1 MLLNE
6 PTPHHQTRPAAA
18 GAAASTRRLPPVEV
32 DGAPAQPPRA
42 RGGDGDSDLERTA
55 ETHST
60 ANDPTVGIELID
72 GTDAVKTVAL
82 DVEAVKRAVAEG
94 VSLPDA
100 TATVSLNV
108 EAVRKAMA
116 ESAGGA
122 SGSAVGD
129 EDSGSLAGE
138 RDGEDE
144 AEVEASSLES
154 SSAAAADSAVELE
167 TDAAP
172 EGDAERDSDAAPDA
186 AAERD
191 SDAAAGSASGSAAA
205 SDSGLGTASGS
216 DAIPGSAAA
225 GGSDAEPDFDA
236 EPGSDAPR
244 DSDADS
250 GSDADADADSG
261 SGSGSDPELAA
272 ASDSA
277 AARDLDAAS
286 DFDTEP
292 TSSES
297 TAAPDTVEAPVEAP
311 EAATSADLV
320 PATGD
325 AVDRADLPTATYL
338 VSTDLSTP
346 TSTLVAVP
354 ETADDVIATIHAAA
368 TAVAAADRRARQAA
382 VVKEDPWT
390 GLDLHRPAVPAPVD
404 NVLDLLSPVLER
416 PLLVVEQPGLPAA
429 ADVVALHRSELEVDF
444 VEPPVVAAGAE
455 PPIPPRYGPGLS
467 VLPHIEFPV

>member
-55 ETHST
+55 ETRST
-60 ANDPTVGIELID
+60 ANDPTVGIELVD

-94 VSLPDA
+94 IALPDA

-116 ESAGGA
+116 ESAGGD

-129 EDSGSLAGE
+129 EDSGAPAAE
-138 RDGEDE
+138 DDGE
-144 AEVEASSLES
+144 AEVEAEVESSSSES

-172 EGDAERDSDAAPDA
+172 DGDADAERDSDAAPDA
-186 AAERD
+186 DADAERD
-191 SDAAAGSASGSAAA
+191 YDAAAGSDSGSTAA

-216 DAIPGSAAA
+216 DAL
-225 GGSDAEPDFDA
+225 
-236 EPGSDAPR
+236 R
-244 DSDADS
+244 DSDSDS
-250 GSDADADADSG
+250 GSDAN

-277 AARDLDAAS
+277 AARDLDAVS
-286 DFDTEP
+286 DSDTEP

-311 EAATSADLV
+311 EAGTSADLV

-325 AVDRADLPTATYL
+325 AVDRADLPTASYL